1 MDNIIIREMVD
12 DERRFV
18 WELGKSSFGLV
29 ESLAFRK
36 PKKAFIAIVDGHI
49 VGMASYRIFPAKN
62 NQTVG
67 YLETAYVKKGYE
79 GQGIGSELYKKVTI
93 FLKEQGCKT
102 VTATVKDDNVAS
114 WKLFENNGY
123 NIMSLTQMLQNYGLI
138 GTIQLW
144 IYSTLFI
151 ASGFHLWS
159 TSAQKSNSSIK
170 QLGVYLIL
178 NLLILL
184 PILLFD
190 NNLNDFTIIVGAFF
204 SLLITSLISGLL
216 ATLIL
221 PEKWVF
227 TVTRGGLF
235 ISLLITVLGGIW
247 PMIGRFYP
255 KEYKSTDI
263 FKRSMAIEGL
273 FEWLG
278 LLCLILLVEIFARQ
292 LEFCE
297 YIVSLGKSLLILHS
311 IPFYPFECFGGKRI
325 WNYSKILSIITIVIS
340 IGMLYLF

>member
-1 MDNIIIREMVD
+1 MENIIIREMEA

-29 ESLAFRK
+29 EGLAFKK
-36 PKKAFIAIVDGHI
+36 PKDAFLAIVDGHI
-49 VGMASYRIFPAKN
+49 VGMASYRIFHAKN
-62 NQTVG
+62 SQKIG

-79 GQGIGSELYKKVTI
+79 GKGIGSKLYKKVTM

-123 NIMSLTQMLQNYGLI
+123 NIMSFTQMLQNYGLI
-138 GTIQLW
+138 GTVQLW
-144 IYSTLFI
+144 IHSTLFI

-159 TSAQKSNSSIK
+159 TSAQKSNSSIR
-170 QLGVYLIL
+170 QLGTYIIL
-178 NLLILL
+178 NLLILF

-190 NNLNDFTIIVGAFF
+190 NNLIDCSVMVGAFF
-204 SLLITSLISGLL
+204 SLLIISLISGMF

-221 PEKWVF
+221 PEKWIF

-235 ISLLITVLGGIW
+235 ISLLVTVLGGIW

-255 KEYKSTDI
+255 KDYKSTAR
-263 FKRSMAIEGL
+263 FRRNMAIEGL

-278 LLCLILLVEIFARQ
+278 LLCFVLWIAVVGKS
-292 LEFCE
+292 EFSE
-297 YIVSLGKSLLILHS
+297 YIVSLGKTLLILHS
-311 IPFYPFECFGGKRI
+311 IPFYPFECFGGRRI
-325 WNYSKILSIITIVIS
+325 WDYSKILSVSTVVIS
-340 IGMLYLF
+340 IGVLNLF

>member
-1 MDNIIIREMVD
+1 MDNIIIREMVAE
-12 DERRFV
+12 ERRFV

-29 ESLAFRK
+29 EGLAFKK
-36 PKKAFIAIVDGHI
+36 PKEAFIAIVDGHI

-62 NQTVG
+62 GQKIG

-79 GQGIGSELYKKVTI
+79 GKGIGSELYKKVTM
-93 FLKEQGCKT
+93 FLKEHDCRT

-123 NIMSLTQMLQNYGLI
+123 NIMSFTQMFQNYGLI
-138 GTIQLW
+138 GTVQLW

-159 TSAQKSNSSIK
+159 TSAQKSNSSIQ
-170 QLGVYLIL
+170 QLGIYMIL

-184 PILLFD
+184 PVLLFN
-190 NNLNDFTIIVGAFF
+190 NNLPDFSIIVGAFF
-204 SLLITSLISGLL
+204 SLLIISLIGGMF

-221 PEKWVF
+221 PEKWTF

-247 PMIGRFYP
+247 PIIGRFYP
-255 KEYKSTDI
+255 KEYKPTAK
-263 FKRSMAIEGL
+263 FRRNMAIEGL

-278 LLCLILLVEIFARQ
+278 LLCFVLWVAVEGQ
-292 LEFCE
+292 SQFCE
-297 YIVSLGKSLLILHS
+297 YIVSLGKTLLILHS

-325 WNYSKILSIITIVIS
+325 WDYSKRLSVATVVIS
-340 IGMLYLF
+340 VGILYIF